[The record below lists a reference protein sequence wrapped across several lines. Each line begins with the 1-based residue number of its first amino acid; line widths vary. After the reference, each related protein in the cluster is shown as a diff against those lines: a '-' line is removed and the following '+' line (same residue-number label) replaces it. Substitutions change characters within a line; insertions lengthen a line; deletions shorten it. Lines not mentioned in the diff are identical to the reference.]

1 MNQQETH
8 QKVEGQ
14 LSGVPIELKKNF
26 AKLKLKT
33 TNNMIV
39 DETGLVHGGF
49 IFSLADYCAMLTINH
64 PNVVL
69 GKAEVRFLKPVVL
82 NDLLIADGT
91 VIRTNGKKS
100 EVKVKVHRNDDL
112 VFEGIFTCFTPEV
125 HILKKGDL

>member
-8 QKVEGQ
+8 QKIEGQ

-39 DETGLVHGGF
+39 DDTGLVHGGF

-69 GKAEVRFLKPVVL
+69 GKAKVQFLKPVVL
-82 NDLLIADGT
+82 NDTLIANGT
-91 VIRTNGKKS
+91 VINSKGKKS
-100 EVKVKVHRNDDL
+100 EVKVEVHRKDDL
-112 VFEGIFTCFTPEV
+112 VFEGIFTCFIPEV
-125 HILKKGDL
+125 HVLKKR